1 MVTVDWMDSFT
12 PCCASHPRPSPVG
25 TFVRALGRWMALCLL
40 LWAAAL
46 YVPVRADEVD
56 ESQPRVSVER
66 QSDGLYLTAR
76 LPLTLPTGLQE
87 ALERGVPL
95 HFIWQAEVLAPRWYW
110 RDRRVSTAT
119 RTMRLAYQPLTRRWR
134 VSVAEGDD
142 PGTGNALHR
151 NVDNLAEALALV
163 TRVVAWPVAG
173 ETDLAGAGDL
183 RLGVR
188 FGLAQELL
196 PRPLQL
202 GVGGPMDRGLAFEQ
216 VLSVPNNAERAP

>member
-1 MVTVDWMDSFT
+1 MGWRAWGLGAWM
-12 PCCASHPRPSPVG
+12 
-25 TFVRALGRWMALCLL
+25 GRWLL
-40 LWAAAL
+40 AAWLLAMGL
-46 YVPVRADEVD
+46 LGPAHAETGQV
-56 ESQPRVSVER
+56 SQPQLSVER
-66 QSDGLYLTAR
+66 QADGLYLTAR
-76 LPLTLPTGLQE
+76 LPLALPPSLQE

-95 HFIWQAEVLAPRWYW
+95 HFLWKAEVLAPRWYW
-110 RDRRVSTAT
+110 LDRRVSTAQ
-119 RTMRLAYQPLTRRWR
+119 RTVRLAYQPLTRRWR

-151 NVDNLAEALALV
+151 NVDTLAEALALV
-163 TRVVAWPVAG
+163 TRVAAWPVAS
-173 ETDLAGAGDL
+173 EAELAGVGDV

-216 VLSVPNNAERAP
+216 TLNVPTERAP